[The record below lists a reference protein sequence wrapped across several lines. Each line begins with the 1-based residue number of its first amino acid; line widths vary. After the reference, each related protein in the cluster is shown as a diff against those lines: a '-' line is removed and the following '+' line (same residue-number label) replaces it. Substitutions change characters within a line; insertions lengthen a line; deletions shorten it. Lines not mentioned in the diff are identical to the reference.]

1 MKRAFD
7 VVLSAGLLALF
18 APLLGGVAAAVRLKM
33 GPPVLFRQ
41 KRPGLNEQ
49 PFTLVKF
56 RTMREGSGPDAER
69 LTPLGRFLRRTSLD
83 ELPALVNVLRR
94 DMSLVGPRPLL
105 MRYLPYYTRQ
115 ERARHDVRPG
125 LTGWAQIHEHQRP
138 SWKERLAMDAWYAR
152 NRSLGLDARILGRTL
167 AAVWRRHSV
176 VDAPHLNY
184 LDEERSSSEKATRSQ

>member
-41 KRPGLNEQ
+41 KRPGLREQ

-83 ELPALVNVLRR
+83 ELPALVNVLRG

-138 SWKERLAMDAWYAR
+138 SWKERLAMDTWYVEH
-152 NRSLGLDARILGRTL
+152 RSLRLDLRILLRTVG
-167 AAVWRRHSV
+167 AALKRRSV
-176 VDAPHLNY
+176 VDAPHLGY
-184 LDEERSSSEKATRSQ
+184 LDEERQQQNTAPRE

>member
-41 KRPGLNEQ
+41 KRPGLREQ

-138 SWKERLAMDAWYAR
+138 SWKERLAMDAWYVEH
-152 NRSLGLDARILGRTL
+152 RSLRLDLRILLRTVG
-167 AAVWRRHSV
+167 AALKRRSV
-176 VDAPHLNY
+176 VDAPHLGY
-184 LDEERSSSEKATRSQ
+184 LDEERQQQNTAPRE